1 MKTLLCWFRQLT
13 SAWTGRAP
21 GGQPEEVLSAINA
34 AASSEPVHERL
45 ARLCRLVVSGGI
57 AGAELELY
65 DWQQHEQCPTSARV
79 LLAALFAR
87 RDRLD
92 EAVAVLLRPGRFN
105 SDDDALAGQT
115 LVTLLVSAGQHE
127 TAADRLRQMYD
138 DLGQKPAVMDWLRL
152 MRMPGSDKL
161 PTICEASVD
170 QLAAELLCR
179 PEVITSLVK
188 AQQIEPDADS
198 IVLLSQA
205 ISRMALYV
213 VDEKNKLMICQAMSS
228 LSKLAVAT
236 DDSRR
241 WARHGLQL
249 DPQSAPL
256 ALTLAQVS
264 DDSQTHAH
272 AAVALQRASA
282 AHPDYP
288 DVRRA
293 MILCEYR
300 HGDTHIA
307 KEHLQ
312 QWLERQPGHPV
323 ATRVA
328 EELAA

>member
-1 MKTLLCWFRQLT
+1 MKSLLCWL
-13 SAWTGRAP
+13 SAWTRRAP
-21 GGQPEEVLSAINA
+21 GGQPEEVLSAL
-34 AASSEPVHERL
+34 STTTVSEPVRERL
-45 ARLCRLVVSGGI
+45 GRLCRLVVSGGI

-65 DWQQHEQCPTSARV
+65 DWQQHEQCPAAARV

-87 RDRLD
+87 RAQLD

-115 LVTLLVSAGQHE
+115 LVALLVSAEQHE
-127 TAADRLRQMYD
+127 AAADRLRQMYD
-138 DLGQKPAVMDWLRL
+138 DLGQKPAVNDWLRL

-179 PEVITSLVK
+179 PQVITSLVK
-188 AQQIEPDADS
+188 AQQIEPDADT
-198 IVLLSQA
+198 IMLLSQA

-228 LSKLAVAT
+228 LSRLAIAT

-256 ALTLAQVS
+256 ALSLAQVS
-264 DDSQTHAH
+264 DDPRTHAH
-272 AAVALQRASA
+272 VAAALQRASA

-293 MILCEYR
+293 MILCEYQ

-307 KEHLQ
+307 KAHLQ